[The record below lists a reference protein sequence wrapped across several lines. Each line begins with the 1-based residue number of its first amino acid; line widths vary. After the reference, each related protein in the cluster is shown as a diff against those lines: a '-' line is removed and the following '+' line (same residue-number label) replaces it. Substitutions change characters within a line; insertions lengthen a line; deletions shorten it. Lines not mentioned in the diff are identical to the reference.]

1 MLCVEL
7 FERDTVVFEATA
19 SAPLEIG
26 RRDLARQEPAPFQL
40 ISNEGHQRLIIV
52 DAGRNLISRRH
63 LTIEEL
69 SPDRLQLKNE
79 TSNSLLLC
87 GSEAD
92 LQPLQPQ
99 HSCEVLLPTTIVF
112 PDDLRL
118 QLRSEATELQG
129 LRNVT
134 RAPGSKPSRESAAA
148 LQQTM
153 TPAAIVNHD
162 GFFAES
168 LLLLLGRLGD
178 GLQLQTEAIEA
189 ECFAAEQLQTLL
201 GMSAARMVPYQ
212 NGWPANRTD
221 SEAVVAQP
229 PAEILEHVA
238 ASRRTMWKRRR
249 ELAIARSGPGVLMI
263 AAPVLS
269 ASGDLRGA
277 LYAEAIGRGPKES
290 AANDRATAQL
300 VEFVATSLAATLA
313 RIQQQKEVERRTTLF
328 QQFFGTAL
336 SQELDRQPD
345 LLNGR
350 DADVSILFCDLRGFS
365 RFSEALGT
373 AATFEWIQ
381 SVMTALTQCVA
392 DEEGVLLDY
401 VGDELIAMWGAPSPR
416 EDHADRAIRAGQQM
430 LARLPQLNDLW
441 QHRLGARFSLGIGI
455 NSGPVRVGNIGSEQK
470 FKYGPLGN
478 TVNVASRIQG
488 LNKQF
493 GTRLLISEATEARR
507 QTPCPTRRLGL
518 FRVVGID
525 QPVQLHEVPEPES
538 PPEWSQLQTA
548 YQKAL
553 GHFERGEFTSVLE
566 LLSVALRIAVNDR
579 PSLLLLSR
587 AATALS
593 QGQTSDH
600 PVWSITEK

>member
-7 FERDTVVFEATA
+7 FERDTVVYEVVA
-19 SAPLEIG
+19 STPLEIG
-26 RRDLARQEPAPFQL
+26 RRDLARQEPPPFAL
-40 ISNEGHQRLIIV
+40 TTTEGRQRLIIV
-52 DAGRNLISRRH
+52 DSERNLISRRH
-63 LTIEEL
+63 LVIEEL
-69 SPDRLQLKNE
+69 TGDRLILKNE
-79 TSNSLLLC
+79 TANSLLLC

-99 HSCEVLLPTTIVF
+99 TSCETSLPTTIVF

-134 RAPGSKPSRESAAA
+134 RAPGHKDVSPVAA
-148 LQQTM
+148 LQHTLA
-153 TPAAIVNHD
+153 PAAIVSND

-168 LLLLLGRLGD
+168 LLMLLGRLSD
-178 GLQLQTEAIEA
+178 GLQMQTEAIEA
-189 ECFAAEQLQTLL
+189 ECFAAEQLQSLL
-201 GMSAARMVPYQ
+201 GMSIAQMVAYQ
-212 NGWPANRTD
+212 NGWPLQAY
-221 SEAVVAQP
+221 SESESRLPAP
-229 PAEILEHVA
+229 PVEILEHIA

-249 ELAIARSGPGVLMI
+249 DMIAGRSGPGRLMI
-263 AAPVLS
+263 AAPVLTMT
-269 ASGDLRGA
+269 GELRGA
-277 LYAEAIGRGPKES
+277 LYAESEGRGPRES

-345 LLNGR
+345 LLSGR

-381 SVMTALTQCVA
+381 SVMTVLTQCVA
-392 DEEGVLLDY
+392 DEQGVLLDY
-401 VGDELIAMWGAPSPR
+401 VGDELIAMWGAPAPVD
-416 EDHADRAIRAGQQM
+416 DHADRAIRAGQQM

-493 GTRLLISEATEARR
+493 GTRLLISEATESRR
-507 QTPCPTRRLGL
+507 KTSCPARRLGQ

-525 QPVQLHEVPEPES
+525 QPVLLHEVPEPES
-538 PPEWSQLQTA
+538 PPEWTQLQTA

-593 QGQTSDH
+593 QGPPQDH
-600 PVWSITEK
+600 PVWSVTEK

>member
-1 MLCVEL
+1 MVYE
-7 FERDTVVFEATA
+7 VVA
-19 SAPLEIG
+19 STPLEIG
-26 RRDLARQEPAPFQL
+26 RRDLARQEPPPFQL
-40 ISNEGHQRLIIV
+40 ISADGRQRLIIV
-52 DAGRNLISRRH
+52 DAERNLISRRH
-63 LTIEEL
+63 LVIEL
-69 SPDRLQLKNE
+69 LPNDLVQLRNE
-79 TSNSLLLC
+79 TANSLLLY
-87 GSEAD
+87 GSESD
-92 LQPLQPQ
+92 LLPLQPQ
-99 HSCEVLLPTTIVF
+99 SSCEVQLPTTVVF

-134 RAPGSKPSRESAAA
+134 RAPGRPESSKIAA
-148 LQQTM
+148 LQQTRAP
-153 TPAAIVNHD
+153 TAIVSND

-168 LLLLLGRLGD
+168 LLMLLGRLGD

-189 ECFAAEQLQTLL
+189 ECFAVEQLQSLL
-201 GMSAARMVPYQ
+201 DMSVAQLIPYQ
-212 NGWPANRTD
+212 NGWPLQTSMD
-221 SEAVVAQP
+221 SEVTSAAAPQ
-229 PAEILEHVA
+229 EILDHVA
-238 ASRRTMWKRRR
+238 ASHRTMWKRRR
-249 ELAIARSGPGVLMI
+249 SMLSGRSGQGVLCI
-263 AAPVLS
+263 AAPVLTTT
-269 ASGDLRGA
+269 GDLRGV
-277 LYAEAIGRGPKES
+277 LYAESVDRGARES
-290 AANDRATAQL
+290 SSNDRALAQL
-300 VEFVATSLAATLA
+300 VEFVGTSLAATLA

-365 RFSEALGT
+365 RFSEVLGT
-373 AATFEWIQ
+373 ESTFEWIQ

-392 DEEGVLLDY
+392 DEQGVLLDY
-401 VGDELIAMWGAPSPR
+401 VGDELIAMWGAPAPID
-416 EDHADRAIRAGQQM
+416 DHADRAIRAGQQM
-430 LARLPQLNDLW
+430 LARLPHLNELW

-493 GTRLLISEATEARR
+493 GTRMLISDATASRRKDHAQAR
-507 QTPCPTRRLGL
+507 QLGQ

-525 QPVQLHEVPEPES
+525 QPVTLHEIPDPDAPV
-538 PPEWSQLQTA
+538 EWTQLQTA
-548 YQKAL
+548 YQNAL

-593 QGQTSDH
+593 QGPAPDH
-600 PVWSITEK
+600 PVWSVLEK

>member
-1 MLCVEL
+1 MLSVEL
-7 FERDTVVFEATA
+7 FERDSVVYGVAA
-19 SAPLEIG
+19 STPLEIG
-26 RRDLARQEPAPFQL
+26 RRDLARQEPAPFAL
-40 ISNEGHQRLIIV
+40 ISTEGRHRLIIV
-52 DAGRNLISRRH
+52 DSERNLISRKH
-63 LTIEEL
+63 LVIEEL
-69 SPDRLQLKNE
+69 AGDRLLLKNE
-79 TSNSLLLC
+79 TANSLLLC

-99 HSCEVLLPTTIVF
+99 TQCEVSLPTTVVF

-134 RAPGSKPSRESAAA
+134 RAPGHKEGSAVAA
-148 LQQTM
+148 LQHTLA
-153 TPAAIVNHD
+153 PAAIVSND

-168 LLLLLGRLGD
+168 LLMLLGRLGD
-178 GLQLQTEAIEA
+178 GLQMQTDAIEA
-189 ECFAAEQLQTLL
+189 ECFAAEQLQSLL
-201 GMSAARMVPYQ
+201 GMSIAQMVPYR
-212 NGWPANRTD
+212 NGWPLQAHSESENRLP
-221 SEAVVAQP
+221 AP
-229 PAEILEHVA
+229 PVEILDHVA

-249 ELAIARSGPGVLMI
+249 DLIAGRSGAGRLMI
-263 AAPVLS
+263 AAPVL
-269 ASGDLRGA
+269 ATSGELRGA
-277 LYAEAIGRGPKES
+277 LYAEAEGRGPRES

-381 SVMTALTQCVA
+381 SVMTVLTQCVA
-392 DEEGVLLDY
+392 DEQGVLLDY
-401 VGDELIAMWGAPSPR
+401 VGDELIAMWGAPASID
-416 EDHADRAIRAGQQM
+416 DHADRAIRAGQQM

-493 GTRLLISEATEARR
+493 GTRLLISEATESRR
-507 QTPCPTRRLGL
+507 KTSCPARRLGQ

-525 QPVQLHEVPEPES
+525 QPVLLHEIPEPDS
-538 PPEWSQLQTA
+538 PAEWTQLQVA

-593 QGQTSDH
+593 QGPPPDH
-600 PVWSITEK
+600 PVWSVTEK